1 MADWLSAVVVAGAK
15 YSKFD
20 NFRSSVCVFLDMI
33 SGSAD
38 MLSKTPLVRSRSQ
51 AAKSDMDRSPKYDD
65 CFDFKPVWDMWR
77 SWGPTEQLS
86 DERLLAKT
94 ITSLMIDSASRSSD
108 LARWQGWSDLS
119 CALKPVGASW
129 ATATEATLR
138 FFLTKEVKMAM
149 KMGNRRSQFSNGI
162 RVQRIR
168 PKMVRDAH
176 VLDTF
181 SNLDVYVS
189 RVRVHLPPLP
199 AASDVRGA
207 VPPTHRAFFLSVRP
221 DRHGTY
227 AFLGEDRIAAIA
239 KATLKEAG
247 VDTDKYQAHAIRG
260 ETLSKLRALGWPS
273 EELLPLSRHSTVKAL
288 ERSYIRRAPERVLA
302 LKINRARYL
311 PEEALRL

>member
-1 MADWLSAVVVAGAK
+1 
-15 YSKFD
+15 
-20 NFRSSVCVFLDMI
+20 
-33 SGSAD
+33 
-38 MLSKTPLVRSRSQ
+38 
-51 AAKSDMDRSPKYDD
+51 MDRSPKYDD
-65 CFDFKPVWDMWR
+65 CFDYKPVWDMWR

-207 VPPTHRAFFLSVRP
+207 APPTHRAFFLSVRP

-273 EELLPLSRHSTVKAL
+273 EELLPLSRHSTIKAL

>member
-1 MADWLSAVVVAGAK
+1 MADWLSSLVVAGAK

-33 SGSAD
+33 SGSPD
-38 MLSKTPLVRSRSQ
+38 MLSKSPLVQSMSK
-51 AAKSDMDRSPKYDD
+51 AAKGDMDRSSKYED
-65 CFDFKPVWDMWR
+65 CFDFKLVWDMFI
-77 SWGPTEQLS
+77 SWGPTELLS
-86 DERLLAKT
+86 NERLLAKT
-94 ITSLMIDSASRSSD
+94 ITSLMIDSAARSSD

-138 FFLTKEVKMAM
+138 FFLPKEVRLAI

-162 RVQRIR
+162 HIRRIR
-168 PKMVRDAH
+168 SKMVRDARA
-176 VLDTF
+176 LDSF
-181 SNLDVYVS
+181 ANLDVYSS
-189 RVRVHLPPLP
+189 RVRALLPPLP

-207 VPPTHRAFFLSVRP
+207 ATPTHRAFFLSVRP
-221 DRHGTY
+221 DRHGAY

-273 EELLPLSRHSTVKAL
+273 AELLALSRHSTIKAL

-302 LKINRARYL
+302 LKIIRARYL